1 MINISD
7 FEICVDTGL
16 RLRYILVTLPEPLGW
31 KAPKS
36 FGISSSIRSLSK
48 NNLTSLLPID

>member
-16 RLRYILVTLPEPLGW
+16 RLRYILATRPKPLGW

-36 FGISSSIRSLSK
+36 FGISWSIRSLSK